1 METEELSELDVVETT
16 VKENSQNAGPRT
28 TLKKQSKVQK
38 STKTGKV
45 SKVDQSESSKKK
57 TLLKSKKRTVK
68 RAHQDDILPKRSK
81 RNAEK
86 KLDPNFDYGYK

>member
-1 METEELSELDVVETT
+1 MEAEELSELDVIETT
-16 VKENSQNAGPRT
+16 VREDSQNASPRT
-28 TLKKQSKVQK
+28 TLKKQSNVKK

-45 SKVDQSESSKKK
+45 SKMDQTKASKKK
-57 TLLKSKKRTVK
+57 ILLKSKKRTVK
-68 RAHQDDILPKRSK
+68 RAQQDDILPKRSK